1 MTDEVLE
8 DDVLEE
14 ATPKAGIL
22 TLSQDDAQALHDFE
36 VFVGGDCFD
45 VWDRDGTR
53 SKSDLLMKHLAR
65 IRAVLA
71 EIGEDRT
78 ISQGDA
84 KAIHDFDN
92 FVGRDCF
99 DVRRPNGARS
109 KSLPLMKHMDRMREV
124 MHKLMDYPEVETGF
138 YTTPLCEVHVGTLNP
153 LLTAEIGERS
163 SLRGYCA
170 SVFSI
175 PDAIPFGSLEFFVDE
190 QSGEACGLFLIP
202 NGFEVLIAGPGWIK
216 CGADIDATVQMFLDA
231 IPDDDVLFADDGD
244 EDVSE
249 HVRA

>member
-1 MTDEVLE
+1 MTDEVFE
-8 DDVLEE
+8 GDVLEE

-22 TLSQDDAQALHDFE
+22 TISQGDAQALHDFE

-53 SKSDLLMKHLAR
+53 SKSDLLMKHLAKM
-65 IRAVLA
+65 RALLA
-71 EIGEDRT
+71 ETGEART
-78 ISQGDA
+78 ISQDDA

-99 DVRRPNGARS
+99 DVRLPNGGRG
-109 KSLPLMKHMDRMREV
+109 KSLPLMKHMDRMRELL
-124 MHKLMDYPEVETGF
+124 HKLMDYPEVETGF
-138 YTTPLCEVHVGTLNP
+138 YTTPLCEVHVETLNP
-153 LLTAEIGERS
+153 LLTAEIGGRS

-170 SVFSI
+170 NVFSI
-175 PDAIPFGSLEFFVDE
+175 PDAVQFGSLEFFIDE

-202 NGFEVLIAGPGWIK
+202 HGFEMLIAGPGWTK
-216 CGADIDATVQMFLDA
+216 CGTDIDATVQIFLDA
-231 IPDDDVLFADDGD
+231 IPDDDVLFGD
-244 EDVSE
+244 NEAEDVCE